1 MNTTVSPITAR
12 LAVPLFVCLSV
23 MAGRPTVAA
32 AEEGVLFMFVMNQSG
47 QPVLDVSADEL
58 QLEQGG
64 AECEIV
70 SVQPETEGMK
80 IALLVDTS
88 APAALSLTSLRDG
101 LRAFFETLPDGHEV
115 GLFTIA
121 GQIRLR
127 VDFTTD
133 RAALLEQTEN
143 LFAERSEGAVLL
155 DGLVETWDRRF
166 DEDDPWPV
174 FVMVVYDGAETSGS
188 VRINEFS
195 AFVEELRF
203 RGATAHA
210 VLVST
215 RGGGVQ
221 TDISVN
227 ITNNT
232 GGIYKVLAAATAL
245 PVTLTELATSMGA
258 HYDEVKNRYRVVFE
272 CDPDNPQAQI
282 GLRVDRP
289 AVGVRLFA
297 DRRPSP

>member
-1 MNTTVSPITAR
+1 MNTTVSRITAR

-58 QLEQGG
+58 QFQQVG

-88 APAALSLTSLRDG
+88 APAGQTLNSLRGG

-121 GQIRLR
+121 GQTRLR

-143 LFAERSEGAVLL
+143 LFAESSEGAVLL

-188 VRINEFS
+188 VRINEFN

-215 RGGGVQ
+215 RGGGPQ
-221 TDISVN
+221 THAPVSETLLSWPSAQKPTDWPSGEKKGSTAPSVPR
-227 ITNNT
+227 I
-232 GGIYKVLAAATAL
+232 GAASIW
-245 PVTLTELATSMGA
+245 SM
-258 HYDEVKNRYRVVFE
+258 
-272 CDPDNPQAQI
+272 P
-282 GLRVDRP
+282 
-289 AVGVRLFA
+289 
-297 DRRPSP
+297 RR